1 MIKNKILI
9 AGGSGNIGRPLCK
22 RLYKNQNVTTLVNSS
37 KKREKSC
44 IALNLLDDKKT
55 KDFINCKNKF
65 DILIFLVGL
74 AHKKGEKSNYE
85 EFNNVNFITLKNLI
99 EAFEECNKVPDK
111 IIFTS
116 TISIYGERLS
126 INSYTENTIPEP
138 RSPYAIT
145 KLNAENF
152 LRKKFDSKCW
162 ILRLAPVYSEEF
174 KLNISR
180 RTKIAGQNFLIGN
193 GKVKLSLCHLNN
205 IISAMENIIA
215 GEISSGTYNLADDVI
230 YSYNDLHR
238 YQQNKY
244 LIKLPIFIV
253 KIFLSLGSAIKNNFL
268 IENSIK
274 LISDNIYPVEKIT
287 KQLALK
293 YKIK

>member
-1 MIKNKILI
+1 M
-9 AGGSGNIGRPLCK
+9 
-22 RLYKNQNVTTLVNSS
+22 
-37 KKREKSC
+37 
-44 IALNLLDDKKT
+44 
-55 KDFINCKNKF
+55 
-65 DILIFLVGL
+65 
-74 AHKKGEKSNYE
+74 
-85 EFNNVNFITLKNLI
+85 KNLI

-126 INSYTENTIPEP
+126 IKSYTENTIPEP

-238 YQQNKY
+238 ISTEQILNKTTNIY
-244 LIKLPIFIV
+244 SKNIFITW
-253 KIFLSLGSAIKNNFL
+253 KC
-268 IENSIK
+268 
-274 LISDNIYPVEKIT
+274 
-287 KQLALK
+287 
-293 YKIK
+293 YKK

>member
-9 AGGSGNIGRPLCK
+9 AGGSGNIGRPLFK
-22 RLYKNQNVTTLVNSS
+22 RLYKNQNVTILVNSS
-37 KKREKSC
+37 KKRDKSC

-126 INSYTENTIPEP
+126 IKSYTENTIPEP

-238 YQQNKY
+238 YQQNKN
-244 LIKLPIFIV
+244 LIKIPIFIV

-287 KQLALK
+287 KQLVLK

>member
-1 MIKNKILI
+1 MIKKKILI
-9 AGGSGNIGRPLCK
+9 AGGSGNIGKPLCEH
-22 RLYKNQNVTTLVNSS
+22 LYKNENVTILVNSS
-37 KKREKSC
+37 KKSDKSC
-44 IALNLLDDKKT
+44 IGLNLLDDEKT
-55 KDFINCKNKF
+55 KDFVNSTNKF

-74 AHKKGEKSNYE
+74 AHKKGKKSNYE

-126 INSYTENTIPEP
+126 IKAYTEKTKPEP
-138 RSPYAIT
+138 KTPYAIT
-145 KLNAENF
+145 KLNAEKF
-152 LRKKFDSKCW
+152 LKKKFPSKCW
-162 ILRLAPVYSEEF
+162 ILRLAPVYSDKF
-174 KLNISR
+174 KLNITR

-205 IISAMENIIA
+205 IISVMENIIA

-230 YSYNDLHR
+230 YSYNDLHK
-238 YQQNKY
+238 YHQNKF
-244 LIKLPIFIV
+244 LMRVPIFIV
-253 KIFLSLGSAIKNNFL
+253 KIFLLFGSAIKNNFL

-274 LISDNIYPVEKIT
+274 LISDNIYPVEKIA
-287 KQLALK
+287 KQLVLK